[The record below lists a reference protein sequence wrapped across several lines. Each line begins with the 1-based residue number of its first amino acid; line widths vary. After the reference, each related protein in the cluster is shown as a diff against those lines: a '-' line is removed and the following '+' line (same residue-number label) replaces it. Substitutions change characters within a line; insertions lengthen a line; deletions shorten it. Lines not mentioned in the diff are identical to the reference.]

1 MASASPERE
10 HDGRAGSGREIQR
23 TGFLL
28 DVHIE
33 KDVRILREGRV
44 RVAANGDDL
53 DLKPR
58 DGGQDP
64 QQFLRLAAGAQGE
77 DDVAVGH
84 HAEVAVQRV
93 QGIEHHRGRT
103 GAGEGRGDLVPD
115 VARFSHAEHHDFA
128 ARLDRFLDQVDRLGK
143 IVVQAVAQ
151 PLELKNLHV
160 ENASSLFKIV
170 HRPMIVRSGVR
181 AGKKITISRIS
192 DSMIEHR
199 TETCFSMAG

>member
-1 MASASPERE
+1 MVLEVGARF
-10 HDGRAGSGREIQR
+10 SG

-33 KDVRILREGRV
+33 KDVGILREARV
-44 RVAANGDDL
+44 RVAADGDDL

-58 DGGQDP
+58 DGRQDP
-64 QQFLRLAAGAQGE
+64 QHFLGLAAGAQGE

-93 QGIEHHRGRT
+93 QGIEHHRGRA
-103 GAGEGRGDLVPD
+103 GAGEGGGDLVPD
-115 VARFSHAEHHDFA
+115 MARFPHAEHHDFA
-128 ARLDRFLDQVDRLGK
+128 ARLDRLLDQVDRLGK

-160 ENASSLFKIV
+160 ENASGLFQIV
-170 HRPMIVRSGVR
+170 HRPVIVRPGVR
-181 AGKKITISRIS
+181 AGKN
-192 DSMIEHR
+192 
-199 TETCFSMAG
+199 